1 MQGNA
6 SIRGIVP
13 AVDRIVEDVR
23 VKVLELQYTPV
34 PVQLEEDCVAAIIVY
49 THDLGTGQKDGNV
62 YFELNNMLRQ
72 RGPVR
77 LTRWPCCCGR
87 NKT

>member
-1 MQGNA
+1 METIMA
-6 SIRGIVP
+6 
-13 AVDRIVEDVR
+13 DVR
-23 VKVLELQYTPV
+23 VKVVELQYTPV
-34 PVQLEEDCVAAIIVY
+34 PVQLEEDCVAAIVVY

-77 LTRWPCCCGR
+77 LTRWPSWCGR